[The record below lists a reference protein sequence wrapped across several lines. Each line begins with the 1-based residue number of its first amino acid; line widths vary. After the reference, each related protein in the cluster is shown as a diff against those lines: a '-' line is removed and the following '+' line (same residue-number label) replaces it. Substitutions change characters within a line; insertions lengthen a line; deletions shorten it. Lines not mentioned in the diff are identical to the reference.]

1 MTETLGEAAWQLA
14 FGALTPQEVFA
25 LREGT
30 AWRLLQGKAPHRY
43 AGLLSI
49 ADLDA
54 FLRTDAARHPRVT
67 MADGGRQGSAAIP
80 PDQYLQSEGSRIDL
94 PRLLARPTATL
105 SLEAQQ
111 RRELRQKLYGD

>member
-30 AWRLLQGKAPHRY
+30 AWRLLPGKAPDRY

-67 MADGGRQGSAAIP
+67 MADGGRQRRHP
-80 PDQYLQSEGSRIDL
+80 
-94 PRLLARPTATL
+94 AR
-105 SLEAQQ
+105 
-111 RRELRQKLYGD
+111 